1 MFWLNF
7 CTTNQIFAVL
17 RVFIGISRMC
27 ARLGWVAPA
36 LVLSCIGLLFSIDSN
51 IHDAFALSNC
61 TYFSVRLCKTL
72 CNCWLSFCCTNSFRT
87 TIHRPS
93 SSFSLP
99 SHSKHYKHHSNIHT
113 PSELDTCT
121 QFPAFRWD
129 NCIIIHFSCSPY
141 TKNGER
147 CSEVNE
153 LNGNSHFCKRSSCRA
168 QHLTDSYRL
177 CCCTI
182 LQKKSNPYL
191 PPAFS

>member
-36 LVLSCIGLLFSIDSN
+36 LVFICIGLLFSIDSN

-113 PSELDTCT
+113 HHPNRTHAPNFQHSVG
-121 QFPAFRWD
+121 
-129 NCIIIHFSCSPY
+129 IIVLSYISVAHHIRNTVNAAVKWMSSMVIHTF
-141 TKNGER
+141 
-147 CSEVNE
+147 VNVP
-153 LNGNSHFCKRSSCRA
+153 RA
-168 QHLTDSYRL
+168 ARN
-177 CCCTI
+177 I
-182 LQKKSNPYL
+182 
-191 PPAFS
+191 

>member
-1 MFWLNF
+1 MYLSVYLGCVRVWGGWHPRSCLFVLVF
-7 CTTNQIFAVL
+7 CSRSTPIFMTRLHLAIVRIFQFVCAKHYVIAGYRFVVPIHFAPQSIVHRRRSPFRPIQSTTNTIQIY
-17 RVFIGISRMC
+17 
-27 ARLGWVAPA
+27 
-36 LVLSCIGLLFSIDSN
+36 
-51 IHDAFALSNC
+51 
-61 TYFSVRLCKTL
+61 T
-72 CNCWLSFCCTNSFRT
+72 
-87 TIHRPS
+87 
-93 SSFSLP
+93 
-99 SHSKHYKHHSNIHT
+99 HT

-141 TKNGER
+141 TKYGER